1 MYKGAKTRV
10 KVGIGHSEEF
20 DVGVGVHQG
29 SVLSP
34 FLFSIVLDVLSE
46 DGRKGAL
53 YELLYADDLVLMAE
67 TIKELEAQFIRWK
80 AAFEG
85 EGLKVNLGKTK
96 VMESSGGGVVF
107 LAKSDP
113 CGVCGKRAKVNYVR
127 CKTYKRG
134 IHAWCA
140 RVKRVSRRMNRNFE
154 CRVCMNGSNEECK
167 NASNGCLGELER
179 VNSYCYL
186 GDNVNGG
193 GGSELAVTRRI
204 GLGWKAFNS
213 VSSMLCGKR
222 HTWYIKGQIYRTCVR
237 PVMTY
242 GSKTWVVR
250 SVEESILRRAE
261 KRMLRMMCGVQLAD
275 GVSTKKLMV
284 RLGLDST
291 IVKVVRQGSLRW
303 LGHVVRKEDD
313 DCVKQAWR
321 FEVVG
326 SRRRGRPRLTWEGMM
341 ENLCRGLGLV
351 LKDGYDRVKWRERF
365 RSWKEVSDPL
375 EKGKMLTIIK

>member
-1 MYKGAKTRV
+1 MV
-10 KVGIGHSEEF
+10 F
-20 DVGVGVHQG
+20 
-29 SVLSP
+29 SP

-46 DGRKGAL
+46 NGRKGAL
-53 YELLYADDLVLMAE
+53 YELLYADDLFLMAE
-67 TIKELEAQFIRWK
+67 TMEELEAQFIRWK

-85 EGLKVNLGKTK
+85 KGLKVNLGKTK
-96 VMESSGGGVVF
+96 VMESSGGRGVVV
-107 LAKSDP
+107 LAKIYP
-113 CGVCGKRAKVNYVR
+113 CGVCGKRAKVNCVR
-127 CKTYKRG
+127 CKTCKKW
-134 IHAWCA
+134 IHGRYA
-140 RVKRVSRRMNRNFE
+140 RVKRVSPRMNGNFE

-193 GGSELAVTRRI
+193 GGNELAVTQRI

-222 HTWYIKGQIYRTCVR
+222 HTWNIKGQIYRTCVR

-242 GSKTWVVR
+242 GSETWVVR
-250 SVEESILRRAE
+250 SLEESILRRAE
-261 KRMLRMMCGVQLAD
+261 KWMLRMMCGVQLAD
-275 GVSTKKLMV
+275 GVSTKELMV

-326 SRRRGRPRLTWEGMM
+326 SRGRGRPRLTWKRMM
-341 ENLCRGLGLV
+341 ENLCCGLGLV
-351 LKDGYDRVKWRERF
+351 LKDGYDRVKWRERV

-375 EKGKMLTIIK
+375 